1 MKATIKLAVH
11 LDDQLYFLVYMYSEN
26 FSIPSLIIFFIL
38 ITFLFNGE
46 SVLQGET
53 IC

>member
-1 MKATIKLAVH
+1 MKTKIKLAVH
-11 LDDQLYFLVYMYSEN
+11 LDDQLYFLVYSES